1 MAPPRVL
8 VTRRLPDPALEYL
21 ARHCRVRLHAPDRP
35 MTRRELRQAIGEVEG
50 LLCTP
55 VDRIDRWILRSARR
69 LRGIA
74 NCAVGVDNLDL
85 AEARRLGIP
94 VSNTPG
100 VLSAATADLTWALI
114 LAVTRR
120 VVEGD
125 RLVREGRFRGWSPT
139 FHLGR
144 SLQGK
149 TLGILGMGRIGC
161 EVARRSAAFSM
172 RTIYWSRT
180 RLSGRAEA
188 LHTARYRPFRRLLA
202 ASDVLTIHL
211 PGTPETRRLLG
222 PKEFSILK
230 PGASLINTSRGE
242 IVDEASLVR
251 ALRSG
256 RLSGAGLDVYRR
268 EPKVPRSLLNLAQVV
283 LLPHIG
289 SATVETRQA
298 MALTAAKNLVAMVE
312 GRKPPNEVILGLD
325 SSVK

>member
-1 MAPPRVL
+1 MAKPLVL
-8 VTRRLPDPALEYL
+8 VTRKIPTPALAYL
-21 ARHCRVRLHAPDRP
+21 ARRCRVRLHAPDRP
-35 MTRRELRQAIGEVEG
+35 MTRAELRRQIRDVDG

-55 VDRIDRWILRSARR
+55 VDRIDRWILRAAPR

-85 AEARRLGIP
+85 EEARRLRLP

-125 RLVREGRFRGWSPT
+125 RLIRAGRFPGWSPT

-149 TLGILGMGRIGC
+149 TLGILGMGRIGR
-161 EVARRSAAFSM
+161 EVARRAAAFSM

-180 RLSGRAEA
+180 RRPRGAGSSGP
-188 LHTARYRPFRRLLA
+188 RYRPLRQLLA

-211 PGTPETRRLLG
+211 PGGPATRGLLG
-222 PKEFSILK
+222 ARELALLK
-230 PGASLINTSRGE
+230 PGAVLVNTARGE
-242 IVDEASLVR
+242 ILVESALVA

-256 RLSGAGLDVYRR
+256 KLSGAGLDVYPH
-268 EPKVPRSLLNLAQVV
+268 EPRVPRPLLAMPNVV

-298 MALTAAKNLVAMVE
+298 MAMMAAVNLMAMLD
-312 GRKPPNEVILGLD
+312 GRKPPNPVIL
-325 SSVK
+325 SPRR

>member
-1 MAPPRVL
+1 
-8 VTRRLPDPALEYL
+8 
-21 ARHCRVRLHAPDRP
+21 
-35 MTRRELRQAIGEVEG
+35 MTRTELRRALRDAEG

-55 VDRIDRWILRSARR
+55 VDRIDRWILRSAPR

-85 AEARRLGIP
+85 EEARRLGIP

-125 RLVREGRFRGWSPT
+125 RLVREGRWGWSPT
-139 FHLGR
+139 FHLGH

-149 TLGILGMGRIGC
+149 TLGILGMGRIGR
-161 EVARRSAAFSM
+161 EVARRAAAFSM

-180 RLSGRAEA
+180 RLPSHAEA
-188 LHTARYRPFRRLLA
+188 RWKARYRPLRRLLA
-202 ASDVLTIHL
+202 AADVLSIHL
-211 PGTPETRRLLG
+211 PGTRATRGLLG
-222 PKEFSILK
+222 AGEFAALK
-230 PGASLINTSRGE
+230 RGAVLINTARGE
-242 IVDEASLVR
+242 ILSEAALVH

-256 RLSGAGLDVYRR
+256 RLSGAGLDVYAR
-268 EPKVPRSLLNLAQVV
+268 EPHVPRALLAMPQVV

-298 MALTAAKNLVAMVE
+298 MAMTAAVNLVAMLH
-312 GRKPPNEVILGLD
+312 GRKPPNAVGPAGRR
-325 SSVK
+325 